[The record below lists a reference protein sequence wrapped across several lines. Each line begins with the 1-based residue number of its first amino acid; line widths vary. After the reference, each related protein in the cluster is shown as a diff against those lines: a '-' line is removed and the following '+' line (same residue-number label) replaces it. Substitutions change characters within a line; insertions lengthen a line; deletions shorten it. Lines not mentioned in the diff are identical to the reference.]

1 MESVAAAAT
10 SAHPMEPALNL
21 VTATHTNDTSPT
33 NAASNPSKHSEPP
46 KFDRVDSAMGLVGN
60 ESITPTPAPAAAAT
74 PLQTND
80 TGVRI
85 VQLHE
90 WKAASLS
97 LAEAFADDHSCL
109 YFLNTPDTGHWSPE
123 RKWRLHLRMMESIT
137 YAHLLNGLVL
147 TSGPNYASIA
157 LWMPPGKNMD
167 DWLTILR
174 SGLWRLKFLLS
185 PEGQKRFFT
194 EFLPLLHTT
203 KSQVLRGGGGGGG
216 GSPEGHDDEEEE
228 PSYYLVYL
236 GTRPSGR
243 GKGYARQVVEYLT
256 ARADR
261 EGRKFYLESSHGVN
275 REMYRKWGFEVRKRV
290 YLQRSRENVELEIMV
305 REPLLDGV

>member
-109 YFLNTPDTGHWSPE
+109 YFLNTPDTVHWSAE
-123 RKWRLHLRMMESIT
+123 RKWRLHLRMMGSIT

-203 KSQVLRGGGGGGG
+203 KSQVLRGGGGG
-216 GSPEGHDDEEEE
+216 SPEGHDDEEEE

-261 EGRKFYLESSHGVN
+261 EGRKCYLESSHGVN